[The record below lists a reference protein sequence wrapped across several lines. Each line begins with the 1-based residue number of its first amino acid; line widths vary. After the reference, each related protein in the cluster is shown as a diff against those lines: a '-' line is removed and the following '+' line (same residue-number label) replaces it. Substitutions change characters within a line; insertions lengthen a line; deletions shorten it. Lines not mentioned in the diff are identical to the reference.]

1 MKAASMTDLY
11 AAAAAVSPIMRH
23 MMHADLA
30 DAVAEHLSSGVFTA
44 MAAHWWPVNAGV
56 AVGYVV
62 AELDCSTATARRA
75 VSVALALRHL
85 SRDDLDESWVAH
97 EAKLVVAY
105 VAGTRG
111 VKALDL

>member
-1 MKAASMTDLY
+1 
-11 AAAAAVSPIMRH
+11 MRH
-23 MMHADLA
+23 MVHADLA
-30 DAVAEHLSSGVFTA
+30 DAVAEHMSSGAFTA
-44 MAAHWWPVNAGV
+44 MAAHWWPVNADV
-56 AVGYVV
+56 TVGYVV
-62 AELDCSTATARRA
+62 AEMDCSEDTARRA

-105 VAGTRG
+105 VAGKKG